1 MKRLLDK
8 ETTLNEV
15 IIDSIR
21 VGLRHYRRVVVLK
34 QKDAERFLPIWIG
47 ADVADSIA
55 FRLQEVSSPRPLTH
69 DLLMSM
75 VDSLGGEIKSVV
87 INDLREDT
95 FYALIKI
102 EKDNEILEIDARSSD
117 AIAMAVRASVPI
129 YVADHVLET
138 AAVVLDGEVS
148 VSGNVTGVDSAPVSN
163 EELEKL
169 EIFRDFVDD
178 LDLDNLGREPKSE
191 I

>member
-1 MKRLLDK
+1 M
-8 ETTLNEV
+8 NEV

-34 QKDAERFLPIWIG
+34 EKDAERFLPIWIG

-55 FRLQEVSSPRPLTH
+55 FRLQDVSSPRPLTH

-75 VDSLGGEIKSVV
+75 IDSLGGVIKSVV

-95 FYALIKI
+95 FYALINI
-102 EKDNEILEIDARSSD
+102 EKDNEIIEVDARSSD
-117 AIAMAVRASVPI
+117 AIAIAVRASVPI

-138 AAVVLDGEVS
+138 AAVVLDSEVS
-148 VSGNVTGVDSAPVSN
+148 LSESISEVDQTPVSN

-169 EIFRDFVDD
+169 EIFRDFVDE

-191 I
+191 V

>member
-1 MKRLLDK
+1 
-8 ETTLNEV
+8 LNEV

-34 QKDAERFLPIWIG
+34 EKDAERFLPIWIG

-75 VDSLGGEIKSVV
+75 IDSLGGVIKSVV

-95 FYALIKI
+95 FYSLITI
-102 EKDNEILEIDARSSD
+102 EKDNEIIEVDARSSD
-117 AIAMAVRASVPI
+117 AIAIAVRASVPI

-138 AAVVLDGEVS
+138 AAVVLDDEVS
-148 VSGNVTGVDSAPVSN
+148 MSENTSEVDQAPVSN

-169 EIFRDFVDD
+169 EIFRDFVDE
-178 LDLDNLGREPKSE
+178 LDLDNLGREPK
-191 I
+191 

>member
-1 MKRLLDK
+1 M
-8 ETTLNEV
+8 NEV

-34 QKDAERFLPIWIG
+34 EKDAERFLPIWIG

-55 FRLQEVSSPRPLTH
+55 FRLQDVSSPRPLTH

-75 VDSLGGEIKSVV
+75 IDSLGGVIKSVV

-95 FYALIKI
+95 FYALINI
-102 EKDNEILEIDARSSD
+102 EKDNEIIEVDARSSD
-117 AIAMAVRASVPI
+117 AIAIAVRASVPI
-129 YVADHVLET
+129 YVADHVLAT
-138 AAVVLDGEVS
+138 AAVVLDSEVS
-148 VSGNVTGVDSAPVSN
+148 LSESISEVDQTPVSN

-169 EIFRDFVDD
+169 EIFRDFVDE
-178 LDLDNLGREPKSE
+178 LDLGNLGREPKSE
-191 I
+191 V

>member
-1 MKRLLDK
+1 M
-8 ETTLNEV
+8 NEV

-34 QKDAERFLPIWIG
+34 EKDAERFLPIWIG

-55 FRLQEVSSPRPLTH
+55 FRLQEVSSPRPLPH

-75 VDSLGGEIKSVV
+75 IDSLGGVIKSVV

-95 FYALIKI
+95 FYALITI
-102 EKDNEILEIDARSSD
+102 EKDNEIIEVDARSSD
-117 AIAMAVRASVPI
+117 AIAIAVRASVPI

-138 AAVVLDGEVS
+138 AAVVLDDEVNMS
-148 VSGNVTGVDSAPVSN
+148 EIFAIRKKHKEAY

-169 EIFRDFVDD
+169 EIFRDFVDE

-191 I
+191 V

>member
-1 MKRLLDK
+1 M
-8 ETTLNEV
+8 NEV

-34 QKDAERFLPIWIG
+34 EKDAERFLPIWIG

-75 VDSLGGEIKSVV
+75 IDSLGGVIKSVV

-95 FYALIKI
+95 FYALITI
-102 EKDNEILEIDARSSD
+102 EKDNEIIEVDARSSD
-117 AIAMAVRASVPI
+117 AIAIAVRASVPI

-138 AAVVLDGEVS
+138 AAVVS
-148 VSGNVTGVDSAPVSN
+148 VSYTHLTLPTIYSV
-163 EELEKL
+163 
-169 EIFRDFVDD
+169 
-178 LDLDNLGREPKSE
+178 
-191 I
+191 

>member
-1 MKRLLDK
+1 M
-8 ETTLNEV
+8 

-34 QKDAERFLPIWIG
+34 EKDAERFLPIWIG

-75 VDSLGGEIKSVV
+75 IDSLGGVIKSVV

-95 FYALIKI
+95 FYSLITI
-102 EKDNEILEIDARSSD
+102 EKDNEIIEVDARSSD
-117 AIAMAVRASVPI
+117 AIAIAVRASVPI

-138 AAVVLDGEVS
+138 AAVVLDDEVS
-148 VSGNVTGVDSAPVSN
+148 MSENTSEVDQAPVSN

-169 EIFRDFVDD
+169 EIFRDFVDE
-178 LDLDNLGREPKSE
+178 LDLDNLGREPK
-191 I
+191 

>member
-1 MKRLLDK
+1 M
-8 ETTLNEV
+8 

-34 QKDAERFLPIWIG
+34 EKDAERFLPIWIG

-75 VDSLGGEIKSVV
+75 IDSLGGVIKSVV

-95 FYALIKI
+95 FYALITI
-102 EKDNEILEIDARSSD
+102 EKDNEIIEVDARSSD
-117 AIAMAVRASVPI
+117 AIAIAVRASVPI

-138 AAVVLDGEVS
+138 AAVVLDDEVNMS
-148 VSGNVTGVDSAPVSN
+148 ENTNEVDQTPVSN

-169 EIFRDFVDD
+169 EIFRDFVDE

-191 I
+191 V

>member
-1 MKRLLDK
+1 M
-8 ETTLNEV
+8 NEV

-34 QKDAERFLPIWIG
+34 EKDAERFLPIWIG

-75 VDSLGGEIKSVV
+75 IDSLGGVIKSVV

-95 FYALIKI
+95 FYALITI
-102 EKDNEILEIDARSSD
+102 EKDNEIIEVDARSSD
-117 AIAMAVRASVPI
+117 AIAIAVRASVPI

-138 AAVVLDGEVS
+138 AAVVLDDEVNMS
-148 VSGNVTGVDSAPVSN
+148 ENTNEVDQTPVSN

-169 EIFRDFVDD
+169 EIFRDFVDE

-191 I
+191 V

>member
-1 MKRLLDK
+1 M
-8 ETTLNEV
+8 NEV

-34 QKDAERFLPIWIG
+34 EKDAERFLPIWIG

-75 VDSLGGEIKSVV
+75 IDSLGGVIKSVV

-95 FYALIKI
+95 FYALIAI
-102 EKDNEILEIDARSSD
+102 EKDNEIIEVDARSSD
-117 AIAMAVRASVPI
+117 AIAIAVRASVPI

-138 AAVVLDGEVS
+138 AAVVLDDEVNMS
-148 VSGNVTGVDSAPVSN
+148 ENTNEVDQTPVSN

-169 EIFRDFVDD
+169 EIFRDFVDE
-178 LDLDNLGREPKSE
+178 LDLDNLGREPK
-191 I
+191 

>member
-1 MKRLLDK
+1 M
-8 ETTLNEV
+8 NEV

-34 QKDAERFLPIWIG
+34 EKDAERFLPIWIG

-55 FRLQEVSSPRPLTH
+55 FRLQDVSSPRPLTH

-75 VDSLGGEIKSVV
+75 IDSLGGVIKSVV

-95 FYALIKI
+95 FYALINI
-102 EKDNEILEIDARSSD
+102 EKDNEIIEVDARSSD
-117 AIAMAVRASVPI
+117 AIAIAVRASVPI

-138 AAVVLDGEVS
+138 AAVVLDSEVS
-148 VSGNVTGVDSAPVSN
+148 LSENISEVDQTPVSN

-169 EIFRDFVDD
+169 EIFRDFVDE

-191 I
+191 V

>member
-1 MKRLLDK
+1 M
-8 ETTLNEV
+8 NEV

-34 QKDAERFLPIWIG
+34 EKDAERFLPIWIG

-75 VDSLGGEIKSVV
+75 IDSLGGVIKSVV
-87 INDLREDT
+87 INDLREDK
-95 FYALIKI
+95 FYALITI
-102 EKDNEILEIDARSSD
+102 EKDNEIIEVDARSSD
-117 AIAMAVRASVPI
+117 AIAIAVRASVPI

-138 AAVVLDGEVS
+138 AAVVLDDEVNMS
-148 VSGNVTGVDSAPVSN
+148 ENTNEVDQTPVSN

-169 EIFRDFVDD
+169 EIFRDFVDE

-191 I
+191 V

>member
-1 MKRLLDK
+1 M
-8 ETTLNEV
+8 NEV

-21 VGLRHYRRVVVLK
+21 VGVRHYRRVVVLK
-34 QKDAERFLPIWIG
+34 EKDAERFLPIWIG

-55 FRLQEVSSPRPLTH
+55 FRLQDVSSPRPLTH

-75 VDSLGGEIKSVV
+75 IDSLGGVIKSVV

-95 FYALIKI
+95 FYALINI
-102 EKDNEILEIDARSSD
+102 EKDNEIIEVDARSSD
-117 AIAMAVRASVPI
+117 AIAIAVRASVPI

-138 AAVVLDGEVS
+138 AAVVLDSEVS
-148 VSGNVTGVDSAPVSN
+148 LSENISEVDQTPVSN

-169 EIFRDFVDD
+169 EIFRDFVDE

-191 I
+191 V

>member
-1 MKRLLDK
+1 M
-8 ETTLNEV
+8 NEV

-34 QKDAERFLPIWIG
+34 EKDAERFLPIWIG

-75 VDSLGGEIKSVV
+75 IDSLGGVIKSVV

-95 FYALIKI
+95 FYSLITI
-102 EKDNEILEIDARSSD
+102 EKDNEIIEVDARSSD
-117 AIAMAVRASVPI
+117 AIAIAVRASVPI

-138 AAVVLDGEVS
+138 AAVVLDDEVS
-148 VSGNVTGVDSAPVSN
+148 MSENTSEVDQAPVSN

-169 EIFRDFVDD
+169 EIFRDFVDE
-178 LDLDNLGREPKSE
+178 LDLDNLGREPK
-191 I
+191 

>member
-1 MKRLLDK
+1 M
-8 ETTLNEV
+8 NEV

-34 QKDAERFLPIWIG
+34 EKDAERFLPICIG

-55 FRLQEVSSPRPLTH
+55 FRLQEVSSQRPLTH

-75 VDSLGGEIKSVV
+75 IDSLGGVIKSVV

-95 FYALIKI
+95 FYALITI
-102 EKDNEILEIDARSSD
+102 EKDNEIIEVDARSSD
-117 AIAMAVRASVPI
+117 AIAIAVRASVPI

-138 AAVVLDGEVS
+138 AAVVLDDEVNMS
-148 VSGNVTGVDSAPVSN
+148 ENTNEVDQTPVSN

-169 EIFRDFVDD
+169 EIFRDFVDE

-191 I
+191 V

>member
-1 MKRLLDK
+1 M
-8 ETTLNEV
+8 NEV

-34 QKDAERFLPIWIG
+34 EKDAERFLPIWIG

-55 FRLQEVSSPRPLTH
+55 FRLQDVSSPRPLTH

-75 VDSLGGEIKSVV
+75 IDSLGGVIKSVV

-95 FYALIKI
+95 FYALINI
-102 EKDNEILEIDARSSD
+102 EKDNEIIEVDARSSD
-117 AIAMAVRASVPI
+117 AIAIAVRASVPI

-138 AAVVLDGEVS
+138 AAVVLDSEVS
-148 VSGNVTGVDSAPVSN
+148 LSENISEVDQTPVSN

-169 EIFRDFVDD
+169 EIFRDFVYE

-191 I
+191 V

>member
-1 MKRLLDK
+1 M
-8 ETTLNEV
+8 NEV

-34 QKDAERFLPIWIG
+34 EKDAERFLPIWIG

-55 FRLQEVSSPRPLTH
+55 FRLQDVSSPRPLTH

-75 VDSLGGEIKSVV
+75 IDSLGGVIKSVV

-95 FYALIKI
+95 FYALINI
-102 EKDNEILEIDARSSD
+102 EKDNEIIEVDARSSD
-117 AIAMAVRASVPI
+117 AIAIAVRASVPI

-138 AAVVLDGEVS
+138 AAVVLDSEVS
-148 VSGNVTGVDSAPVSN
+148 LSENISEVDQTPVSN

-169 EIFRDFVDD
+169 EIFRDFVDE
-178 LDLDNLGREPKSE
+178 LDLDNLGREPQSE
-191 I
+191 V

>member
-1 MKRLLDK
+1 M
-8 ETTLNEV
+8 NEV

-34 QKDAERFLPIWIG
+34 EKDAERFLPIWIG
-47 ADVADSIA
+47 ADVADSLA

-75 VDSLGGEIKSVV
+75 IDSLGGVIKSVV

-95 FYALIKI
+95 FYALIAI
-102 EKDNEILEIDARSSD
+102 EKDNEIIEVDARSSD
-117 AIAMAVRASVPI
+117 AIAIAVRASVPI

-138 AAVVLDGEVS
+138 AAVVLDDEVNMS
-148 VSGNVTGVDSAPVSN
+148 ENTNEVDQTPVSN

-169 EIFRDFVDD
+169 EIFRDFVDE

-191 I
+191 V

>member
-1 MKRLLDK
+1 M
-8 ETTLNEV
+8 NEV

-34 QKDAERFLPIWIG
+34 EKDAERFLPIWIG

-75 VDSLGGEIKSVV
+75 IDSLGGVIKSVV

-95 FYALIKI
+95 FYSLITI
-102 EKDNEILEIDARSSD
+102 EKDNEIIEVDARSSD
-117 AIAMAVRASVPI
+117 AIAIAVRASVPI

-138 AAVVLDGEVS
+138 AAVVLDDEVS
-148 VSGNVTGVDSAPVSN
+148 MSENTREVDQAPVSN

-169 EIFRDFVDD
+169 EIFRDFVDE
-178 LDLDNLGREPKSE
+178 LDLDNLGREPK
-191 I
+191 

>member
-169 EIFRDFVDD
+169 EIFRDFVDE